1 MSASSHPRIA
11 LSGLYIVLDPSV
23 FAPRDLV
30 DVLREAAAAGARLFQ
45 YRDKAAPMREAYRQA
60 LRLREASAEVGVNLI
75 INDRCDLALAVGAD
89 GVHVGQHDLAC
100 AHAKQLMGAGKI
112 VGVSTHRTV
121 EVEDATRAG
130 ADYIGFGP
138 IFETGSKRNRE
149 PLVGLDGLRDART
162 RTPLPIFAI
171 GGITAETAQ
180 AVRQAGA
187 DGIAVIGAVAKADD
201 VTATVRTLLASLS

>member
-1 MSASSHPRIA
+1 MTDPSHPLIA
-11 LSGLYIVLDPSV
+11 LSGLYIVLDPTAY
-23 FAPRDLV
+23 APRDLV
-30 DVLREAAAAGARLFQ
+30 DVLKAAAAAGARLFQ

-60 LRLREASAEVGVNLI
+60 LRLREASGEVGACLI

-89 GVHVGQHDLAC
+89 GVHVGQRDLSC
-100 AHAKQLMGAGKI
+100 GHAKRLLSAGKI
-112 VGVSTHRTV
+112 VGVSTHRTA

-138 IFETGSKRNRE
+138 IFETGSKPDRA
-149 PLVGLDGLRDART
+149 PLVGLEGLRDARM

-171 GGITAETAQ
+171 GGITPATAQ

-187 DGIAVIGAVAKADD
+187 DGIAVIGAVARAED
-201 VTATVRTLLASLS
+201 VGTTVRAFLASLS

>member
-1 MSASSHPRIA
+1 MPASPHPFIA
-11 LSGLYIVLDPSV
+11 LSGLYLVLDPTA

-30 DVLREAAAAGARLFQ
+30 EVLKEAAAAGARLFQ

-60 LRLREASAEVGVNLI
+60 LRLREASGDVGACLI
-75 INDRCDLALAVGAD
+75 INDRCDLALAVEAD
-89 GVHVGQHDLAC
+89 GVHLGQQDLPC
-100 AHAKQLMGAGKI
+100 GHAKRLMGAGKI
-112 VGVSTHRTV
+112 IGVSTHRTA

-130 ADYIGFGP
+130 ADYVAVGP
-138 IFETGSKRNRE
+138 VFETGSKADRA
-149 PLVGLDGLRDART
+149 PLVGLDGLREART

-187 DGIAVIGAVAKADD
+187 DGVAVIGAVAKAGD
-201 VTATVRTLLASLS
+201 VGAAVRALLASLS

>member
-1 MSASSHPRIA
+1 MSTSSHPRIA
-11 LSGLYIVLDPSV
+11 LSGLYLVLDPSA

-30 DVLREAAAAGARLFQ
+30 DVLEEAAAAGARLFQ

-60 LRLREASAEVGVNLI
+60 LRLREASAEVGACLI
-75 INDRCDLALAVGAD
+75 INDRCDLALAVEAD
-89 GVHVGQHDLAC
+89 GVHVGQRDLSC
-100 AHAKQLMGAGKI
+100 GHARKLMGVGKI

-121 EVEDATRAG
+121 EVEEATRAG

-138 IFETGSKRNRE
+138 IFETASKQQAE
-149 PLVGLDGLRDART
+149 PVVGLTGLRDART

-171 GGITAETAQ
+171 GGITAETVQ

-187 DGIAVIGAVAKADD
+187 DGIAVIGAVAKAGD
-201 VTATVRTLLASLS
+201 VGATVRTFLASLS